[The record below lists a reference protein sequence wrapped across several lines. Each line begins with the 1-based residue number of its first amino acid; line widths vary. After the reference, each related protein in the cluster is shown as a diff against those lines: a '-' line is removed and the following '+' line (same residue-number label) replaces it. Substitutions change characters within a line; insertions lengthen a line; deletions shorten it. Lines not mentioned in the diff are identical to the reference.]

1 MSLAE
6 ELVLLRLHEATH
18 RELDSNLTVGVHGD
32 LAERRRAVRDAKYVL
47 GRYGAEGGLAW
58 DHAEPIRFACDE
70 ESLKVR
76 FESRE
81 QDQDQDQQ
89 AGGADSG
96 HTGACDGAGAAVG
109 AGGVVVGRGAALGGA
124 ACGVV
129 REAGF
134 GGAPSGV

>member
-18 RELDSNLTVGVHGD
+18 RELNSNLTVGVHGD
-32 LAERRRAVRDAKYVL
+32 LAARRRAVRDAKYVL

-70 ESLKVR
+70 EALKVR

-81 QDQDQDQQ
+81 QDQDQDRDQDQ
-89 AGGADSG
+89 D
-96 HTGACDGAGAAVG
+96 TGACDGAGAAVG

>member
-18 RELDSNLTVGVHGD
+18 RELNSNLTVGVHGD
-32 LAERRRAVRDAKYVL
+32 LAARRRAVRDAKYVL

-70 ESLKVR
+70 EALKVR

-81 QDQDQDQQ
+81 QDQDQDRDQNQ
-89 AGGADSG
+89 NQDHLPYWYLSPYSVEYFLLLLQLYVAGTFS
-96 HTGACDGAGAAVG
+96 TY
-109 AGGVVVGRGAALGGA
+109 LGLQMLL
-124 ACGVV
+124 
-129 REAGF
+129 
-134 GGAPSGV
+134 